1 VSPERTLEKMDDFIS
16 PKLEGQRFVGHSVPL
31 DMLKDFAALQE
42 MLVEVAKWRFLADN
56 PDRQRTPRNFTA
68 DFDLRLT
75 GIEDGSAVLKISL
88 MVASLFPSSHQQ
100 YLQKAKTDI
109 VEAVAAAEAGQQPT
123 LPPYLLSYFDRFG
136 RGLKPGESIVFERSG
151 GTARLNSD
159 IRQRL
164 VRYSQVTEF
173 TDEVLVYARV
183 YEADKR
189 NSTFQL
195 EILNGQRLSGPL
207 REPYESVV
215 MDALKTYGKKDVQ
228 VISVQ
233 GVAKF
238 DMGGKLSWFE
248 TVEHV
253 TLTDPLDIDRRV
265 AELSLLKDGWL
276 DGQGSALDPERLR
289 LIGTQFRT
297 RLDPTL
303 PPPFLYPT
311 PEGDLRAEWS
321 LDAAEV
327 SVDISLANL
336 VGQYSALDISSG
348 KSTDETFD
356 LTQDESWTTLNQTLR
371 RLVPEGTEGSRG

>member
-1 VSPERTLEKMDDFIS
+1 MDDFIS

-88 MVASLFPSSHQQ
+88 MVASLFPSGHQQ
-100 YLQKAKTDI
+100 YLQKAKTDVI
-109 VEAVAAAEAGQQPT
+109 EAVAAAEAGQQPA

-136 RGLKPGESIVFERSG
+136 RGLKPGESIAFEGSG
-151 GTARLNSD
+151 GTARLNTE

-173 TDEVLVYARV
+173 TDEILVYARV

-238 DMGGKLSWFE
+238 DMGGKLCSFE

-253 TLTDPLDIDRRV
+253 TLTDPLDIDRRI

-276 DGQGSALDPERLR
+276 DGQGSALDSDKLH
-289 LIGTQFRT
+289 LAGTQFRT

-311 PEGDLRAEWS
+311 FEGNLRAEWS
-321 LDAAEV
+321 LDKAEV
-327 SVDISLANL
+327 SVDINLGNL

-348 KSTDETFD
+348 DSSEQTLD
-356 LTQDESWTTLNQTLR
+356 LTEDVSWTTLNDSLR
-371 RLVPEGTEGSRG
+371 RLVTDGTEDSRG

>member
-1 VSPERTLEKMDDFIS
+1 MEDFIS
-16 PKLEGQRFVGHSVPL
+16 PKLEGQRFVEHSVPL
-31 DMLKDFAALQE
+31 DLLKDFAALQE
-42 MLVEVAKWRFLADN
+42 MLVEVAKWRFLEDN
-56 PDRQRTPRNFTA
+56 PSRQRTPRNFTA

-75 GIEDGSAVLKISL
+75 GIEEGSAVLKISL
-88 MVASLFPSSHQQ
+88 MLASLFPSGHQE
-100 YLQKAKTDI
+100 YLQRAKADI
-109 VEAVAAAEAGQQPT
+109 VEAIAAAETGQQPT
-123 LPPYLLSYFDRFG
+123 LPPYLLSYFDRIG
-136 RGLKPGESIVFERSG
+136 RGLRVGESIVFDRSS

-173 TDEVLVYARV
+173 TDEKLVYARV
-183 YEADKR
+183 YEADKLKG
-189 NSTFQL
+189 TFQM
-195 EILNGQRLSGPL
+195 EILNGQRIGAPL
-207 REPYESVV
+207 REPYELVV

-238 DMGGKLSWFE
+238 DMGGKLSSFE

-253 TLTDPLDIDRRV
+253 TLTDPLDIDRRI
-265 AELSLLKDGWL
+265 AELALLKDGWM

-289 LIGTQFRT
+289 LAGTQFRT

-311 PEGDLRAEWS
+311 PEGDVRAEWS
-321 LDAAEV
+321 LEAAEV
-327 SVDISLANL
+327 SIDISLGNL
-336 VGQYSALDISSG
+336 VGQYSALDIASG
-348 KSTDETFD
+348 KSTDETLD

-371 RLVPEGTEGSRG
+371 RLMPDGTEGSRG